1 MESEIREILVVE
13 SRNLE
18 FIAWNP
24 QPEIVLDSLMWGET
38 ADKPP
43 NSGHC
48 GSLFGRIK
56 SKVSELM
63 TDFLANITDILHENF
78 RILIQFF

>member
-1 MESEIREILVVE
+1 
-13 SRNLE
+13 
-18 FIAWNP
+18 
-24 QPEIVLDSLMWGET
+24 MWGET
-38 ADKPP
+38 ADKSP

-56 SKVSELM
+56 SKVSGLM

-78 RILIQFF
+78 RTLIQFF

>member
-1 MESEIREILVVE
+1 MTKIQES
-13 SRNLE
+13 SKWNLE
-18 FIAWNP
+18 FIAWNA
-24 QPEIVLDSLMWGET
+24 ESKIVLDSLMWGET

-43 NSGHC
+43 NLGHF

-56 SKVSELM
+56 SKVRGLM

-78 RILIQFF
+78 RTLIQLF